1 MDATIRESVFNRI
14 TRLTGL
20 TGLGEQRF
28 DIKTVV
34 ALVLLGCVSV
44 VLYRAGLNAS
54 GVGGIRF
61 FMTVAFIQSAIYLL
75 AAWIVIRARPSN
87 STLLIA
93 IAFAIIFRLSILFAP
108 PYLSDDIYRYV
119 WDGRVQAAGINP
131 YRYIPAAPE
140 LAHLRDETIYPK
152 INRRDWAHTIYPP
165 VAQLVF
171 FLTTRISESVTWM
184 KASMLGFE
192 LATIWAV
199 AQLLTLLGRP
209 RQLLLMYA
217 WHPLVVWEFAGSGHV
232 DAIAIGLIAL
242 AFLAWH
248 RKSNLGAGFTLACAT
263 LVKLFPIVLVP
274 AMLKRGRWRIAI
286 VVATT
291 IISGY
296 LAYLSVGP
304 RAVFGSVPG
313 YTQEMGVITGQ
324 QFFALSLARKL
335 FGLELSSLAYM
346 IATVVVMGA
355 IALWVLF
362 RNARSE
368 DTLKHAM
375 ILATATTVLF
385 APHFSWYFCWLVYFL
400 CFTPRLALFYLT
412 IASFL
417 LYATWLGDSPDEM
430 FVINSL
436 IYLPALLIG
445 IIELCWSRFR
455 VQRLVM
461 LREKEQLQ

>member
-1 MDATIRESVFNRI
+1 MGLD
-14 TRLTGL
+14 RL
-20 TGLGEQRF
+20 E
-28 DIKTVV
+28 IKTII
-34 ALVLLGCVSV
+34 ALLLLGCVSV
-44 VLYRAGLNAS
+44 VLYRAGLGAS
-54 GVGGIRF
+54 GVSGIRF
-61 FMTVAFIQSAIYLL
+61 FMMVAFIQSAIYLL
-75 AAWIVIRARPSN
+75 AAWIVVRSRASN

-93 IAFAIIFRLSILFAP
+93 VAFAVIFRLSILFAP

-140 LAHLRDETIYPK
+140 LAHLRDEAIYPR

-165 VAQLVF
+165 SAQVVF
-171 FLTTRISESVTWM
+171 FLTTRISETVTWM
-184 KASMLGFE
+184 KATVLLFE
-192 LATIWAV
+192 MVTIWAV

-232 DAIAIGLIAL
+232 DAIAIAFIAL
-242 AFLAWH
+242 AFLAWQK
-248 RKSNLGAGFTLACAT
+248 RSNPGAGFMLACAT
-263 LVKLFPIVLVP
+263 LAKLFPVVLVP
-274 AMLKRGRWRIAI
+274 AMLKRGRWRTAI
-286 VVATT
+286 VFTIT
-291 IISGY
+291 IIVGY

-304 RAVFGSVPG
+304 KAVFGSVPG

-324 QFFALSLARKL
+324 QFYALSLVRKL
-335 FGLELSSLAYM
+335 FVLELPSLVYM

-355 IALWVLF
+355 LALWVL
-362 RNARSE
+362 ARSDSHE

-375 ILATATTVLF
+375 LLATATTVLF
-385 APHFSWYFCWLVYFL
+385 APHFSWYFCWLAFFL
-400 CFTPRLALFYLT
+400 CFTPRFALFYLT

-436 IYLPALLIG
+436 IYLPALFIVIL
-445 IIELCWSRFR
+445 ELVWRRFGF
-455 VQRLVM
+455 QRM
-461 LREKEQLQ
+461 RFSEA